1 MNVRILYGCICLLT
15 LASCIKNDVPYP
27 YIPGNILEMTVEGQT
42 GETEIDVAKNIVN
55 ITVDGNVDVDSL
67 KVLKLKI
74 SDKAMMTPDSAAC
87 DIGSNRCPGRKSF
100 LFSYSAVFVYGEK
113 ACFNCTKRSVPFET
127 KPPYPETAEETLQ
140 TGT

>member
-55 ITVDGNVDVDSL
+55 ITVDG
-67 KVLKLKI
+67 
-74 SDKAMMTPDSAAC
+74 
-87 DIGSNRCPGRKSF
+87 GSIPLRLC
-100 LFSYSAVFVYGEK
+100 
-113 ACFNCTKRSVPFET
+113 
-127 KPPYPETAEETLQ
+127 LQ
-140 TGT
+140 LQILVCV

>member
-74 SDKAMMTPDSAAC
+74 SDKAMMSFPVG
-87 DIGSNRCPGRKSF
+87 GSIPLRLC
-100 LFSYSAVFVYGEK
+100 
-113 ACFNCTKRSVPFET
+113 
-127 KPPYPETAEETLQ
+127 LQ
-140 TGT
+140 LQILVCV

>member
-87 DIGSNRCPGRKSF
+87 VKFEMCIRDRCGETYTGFGIVKDIA
-100 LFSYSAVFVYGEK
+100 YK
-113 ACFNCTKRSVPFET
+113 AR
-127 KPPYPETAEETLQ
+127 
-140 TGT
+140 

>member
-87 DIGSNRCPGRKSF
+87 VK
-100 LFSYSAVFVYGEK
+100 FVK
-113 ACFNCTKRSVPFET
+113 FPLRLC
-127 KPPYPETAEETLQ
+127 LQ
-140 TGT
+140 LQILVCV